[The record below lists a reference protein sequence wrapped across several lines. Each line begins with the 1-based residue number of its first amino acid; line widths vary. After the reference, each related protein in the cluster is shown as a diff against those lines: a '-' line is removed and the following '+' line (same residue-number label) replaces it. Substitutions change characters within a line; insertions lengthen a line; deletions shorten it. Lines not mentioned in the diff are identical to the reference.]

1 MVALSCVLTILTK
14 LTQDPAATTF
24 VTNFTIIY
32 IKMGYPRLSVEKQ
45 ALLVPSVLAS
55 LEGKPA
61 SQQESLLLMIMP
73 VLGEVVATSD
83 QPQVWALNSTY
94 IKDKFNI

>member
-1 MVALSCVLTILTK
+1 MPLRI
-14 LTQDPAATTF
+14 QDPAATTF

-32 IKMGYPRLSVEKQ
+32 IKMGYPRLSIEKQ

-83 QPQVWALNSTY
+83 QPQVLPLY
-94 IKDKFNI
+94 